1 MPLSILDVLPALEPF
16 GAVAVLVGC
25 CAGLMPRRNLLLAA
39 SALCSC
45 LFCIH
50 FLRLGS
56 SSGAAMCAISLL
68 QSLAATRIMGTARPG
83 WIGGFFAA
91 TSGLAIALTIATWAG
106 WPSALAGTGAL
117 LAAAARL
124 QPDMRRM
131 RLLLLACSLCWV
143 GHNLIVGS
151 VSGLMCDILSIT
163 SLLAALWSY
172 RETAPRTA
180 AAPRTAGLSPV

>member
-1 MPLSILDVLPALEPF
+1 MPSSILDLLPAPEPF
-16 GAVAVLVGC
+16 GALAVLVGC
-25 CAGLMPRRNLLLAA
+25 CVGLMPRRNLLLMA

-56 SSGAAMCAISLL
+56 TTGAAMCAISLL
-68 QSLAATRIMGTARPG
+68 QSLAATRIVEGVRPG
-83 WIGGFFAA
+83 WLGGFFAA
-91 TSGLAIALTIATWAG
+91 TSGLAVALTLATWAG

-124 QPDMRRM
+124 QADMRRM

-143 GHNLIVGS
+143 GHNLVVGS

-163 SLLAALWSY
+163 SLLAALWGY
-172 RETAPRTA
+172 RETAPRTV